1 MPPIPASNYPTRC
14 AWYWPDARPVPE
26 IWEDDPGRRKK
37 PETSFFV
44 SFCVISRIA
53 LQIHVNLLSVQ
64 TRSYVNVSRPGI
76 RRLTTLLAV
85 VTFAVSAIIH
95 QIERI

>member
-1 MPPIPASNYPTRC
+1 MVRGSALAGEREPSAS
-14 AWYWPDARPVPE
+14 VPNFFE
-26 IWEDDPGRRKK
+26 FLK
-37 PETSFFV
+37 TS
-44 SFCVISRIA
+44 
-53 LQIHVNLLSVQ
+53 
-64 TRSYVNVSRPGI
+64 TRSS